1 MRSLDEILKGGDLN
15 IFLIRCSKDF
25 KYWCENVFN
34 MDIQPF
40 HMEWFYAIQENNR
53 VAITA
58 PTGFGKTQLVIA
70 YLLWRCWFETNK
82 DFLIVSKAIHQSVK
96 ILDRI
101 IDIIDQNEL
110 LSDIMPDNTTKTKTW
125 TKTSIKT
132 KTRCSISCKPYSE
145 NIKSYHADFVLCTPG
160 NTKIET
166 PYGQIDIK
174 NIKVG
179 DYVIT
184 HKNRPRKVKQL
195 FRRKWRGKIYEI
207 SANGTILKLTSEH
220 PVLTNNMY
228 FKKASKLKI
237 GDKLYYPISGKIRM
251 LRVPK
256 KGEMNIPYILINSDL
271 ARVFGL
277 YAAEGSINK
286 SGIVFTFSS
295 KETEYIDFVKD
306 TMFKYFNKIPTI
318 DNHNPWATGVI
329 FSSISLRDLFYEN
342 FDHLAKNKKTPSII
356 FNSPDKVKAAY
367 LLGVFEGD
375 GSKSK
380 NGSTLTVKSEK
391 LVDDVIKLASDLR
404 LSFTKYTKKRDIYSV
419 HMSAQSMRKLRMLWS
434 SNITRKY
441 AEMTINNIKVK
452 RSHTD
457 VYNIEVEEDNTY
469 IANNILVHNCD
480 EAASY
485 RDHDVFFRF
494 VVTRTNAKKGKVIC
508 ISTPEDITDLMSV
521 LALRKTYWSRTYPA
535 IIEGKALWPV
545 KFGLEELERIRN
557 DIGDEA
563 YQREYMCNPRAQ
575 AANAIFPADII
586 ENCFDYESRFM
597 DKKMFEDSTVIIGA
611 DFAISSG
618 QDADFDSYIVLE
630 KHNGACYIRHG
641 ETHKGFPIN
650 SKVDKLVEL
659 YQKYGALKIYLDP
672 SSIGAAVLER
682 LRNRGIPVMAP
693 DFTAANRNRMLISIR
708 EMLEDRKVLIPR
720 DINCFLTMKFTNT
733 LVQELLAFRETKT
746 LSRQDKTFQS
756 KSKHDDTVMSLALAC
771 LGAQNAREF
780 LDFVAV

>member
-1 MRSLDEILKGGDLN
+1 MRSLDEILKGSDLN

-40 HMEWFYAIQENNR
+40 HMEWFYAIQGNNR

-70 YLLWRCWFETNK
+70 YLLWRCWFETDK

-145 NIKSYHADFVLCTPG
+145 NIKSYHADFVLC
-160 NTKIET
+160 
-166 PYGQIDIK
+166 
-174 NIKVG
+174 
-179 DYVIT
+179 
-184 HKNRPRKVKQL
+184 
-195 FRRKWRGKIYEI
+195 
-207 SANGTILKLTSEH
+207 
-220 PVLTNNMY
+220 
-228 FKKASKLKI
+228 
-237 GDKLYYPISGKIRM
+237 
-251 LRVPK
+251 
-256 KGEMNIPYILINSDL
+256 
-271 ARVFGL
+271 
-277 YAAEGSINK
+277 
-286 SGIVFTFSS
+286 
-295 KETEYIDFVKD
+295 
-306 TMFKYFNKIPTI
+306 
-318 DNHNPWATGVI
+318 
-329 FSSISLRDLFYEN
+329 
-342 FDHLAKNKKTPSII
+342 
-356 FNSPDKVKAAY
+356 
-367 LLGVFEGD
+367 
-375 GSKSK
+375 
-380 NGSTLTVKSEK
+380 
-391 LVDDVIKLASDLR
+391 
-404 LSFTKYTKKRDIYSV
+404 
-419 HMSAQSMRKLRMLWS
+419 
-434 SNITRKY
+434 
-441 AEMTINNIKVK
+441 
-452 RSHTD
+452 
-457 VYNIEVEEDNTY
+457 
-469 IANNILVHNCD
+469 D

-494 VVTRTNAKKGKVIC
+494 VVTRTNAKKGKVVC

-535 IIEGKALWPV
+535 IINGQALWAG
-545 KFGLEELERIRN
+545 KFGLEELEKIRN

-586 ENCFDYESRFM
+586 ENCFEYESRFTE
-597 DKKMFEDSTVIIGA
+597 KKMFEDSTVIIGA

-641 ETHKGFPIN
+641 ETHKGFPII
-650 SKVDKLVEL
+650 SKVDRLVEL

-693 DFTAANRNRMLISIR
+693 DFTAANRNRMLVSIR

-720 DINCFLTMKFTNT
+720 DINCFITMKFTNT

-780 LDFVAV
+780 IDYVAI